1 MSNKIIK
8 WAWEDD
14 DEVDLSQESF
24 QKESIED
31 TNILKGLQKIAP
43 EEKVEG
49 LSKQEIKEQLLS
61 GKLKLP
67 KEYRSELDLNLT
79 EEEEGIITA
88 NHRKYKEASYE
99 SNRDYIDTN
108 IKDNSIHGIIENN
121 IAVSEDKQE
130 EANSILQ
137 KRIDRLKTKTV
148 TNEVTDEVIISSSG
162 MTLSDYLNKKLL
174 RQNKGRNRQREYSKR
189 EEDIA
194 RLENRKDDP
203 LYAKGIIKHLERA
216 EKRKL
221 AKVNQARS
229 VKEAYSKGK
238 YTKMSPNEKQ
248 LLKSLGMTE
257 KELIEKVGVNSSLE
271 DNEKALILSE
281 GYFGTR
287 RINGIGLKQ
296 RYTTL
301 GDIQILEFL
310 YRFQVATIG
319 ILSIALIK
327 SKTAITG
334 QLNKMYNMG
343 LVEKLPL
350 EGNIYIWGI
359 TKLGQSIITD
369 DEKAPKRPKIKG
381 VSQLLTI
388 NYVVACLYSNK
399 INALNL
405 EDFPYKGREFQGTIV
420 QGEDILPERFFR
432 SSLYSES
439 FKITGNYQLKAS
451 VNTQVLD
458 RGEIL
463 WREWEL
469 HGKKGLSP
477 ELVPGQEFLYLLYSS
492 EAFDNSY
499 VIPDLVVK
507 RPRLANGEPQNIAIE
522 VERASKSVNEY
533 KKKLIAYKQ
542 DKRVYSK
549 VVYITSSKS
558 TVEKI
563 IRAAESI
570 GFEDYDI
577 VPFLNENGKKI
588 RVDDPWAL

>member
-49 LSKQEIKEQLLS
+49 LSKQEIKEQLLN
-61 GKLKLP
+61 GELKLP

-108 IKDNSIHGIIENN
+108 IKDNSIHGIIEND